1 MEYRE
6 FLAVEPKESSCAEYC
21 SWLQSRLSG
30 GVLTMEYKARP
41 AGCTCPGDED
51 VIISGEKDI
60 IGATPVKM
68 PTKKEEF
75 PVGMILLIGLGALL
89 LLRN

>member
-6 FLAVEPKESSCAEYC
+6 FLAVEPKETSCAEYC
-21 SWLQSRLSG
+21 SWLESRLSG

-41 AGCTCPGDED
+41 AGCTCPDEGYG
-51 VIISGEKDI
+51 ISPAEKDI
-60 IGATPVKM
+60 SGATPVKM